1 MKNRKIY
8 ILFIVLLL
16 AVATTFCGYVGAKYI
31 REKQSDIVVTSKDFF
46 FTVDLLG
53 DTINDED
60 LSKSYVLAGGDS
72 KEIIFYIQNYFD
84 DYRICDTDV
93 KYKVSMNITSTNSS
107 YDSNSIVL
115 SNQVDVEHLL
125 NKNTKDLDK
134 WTLSIPEGY
143 GNNTKIEIS
152 IKSSSP
158 YVKEMKLEFSCMTY
172 DKEYSY
178 EVIDEVNS
186 PIAKLIVKTNVDIP
200 AKSLTVDFS
209 SINSTSN
216 VLQIDVTNPY
226 IVDLVDGIPTL
237 NTNKLPD
244 GQTYYKS
251 IVNTI
256 KISAGEAIEI
266 IFYKTDLSKNY
277 SKTSQSFD
285 SIDNKF
291 TVTIE

>member
-1 MKNRKIY
+1 MKNKKIY
-8 ILFIVLLL
+8 IIFTILLL
-16 AVATTFCGYVGAKYI
+16 TVATTFCGYVVAKYI

-93 KYKVSMNITSTNSS
+93 KYKVPMNITSTNSS

-143 GNNTKIEIS
+143 GDNTKIEIS

-200 AKSLTVDFS
+200 AKSLIVDFS

-226 IVDLVDGIPTL
+226 IIPTL

-277 SKTSQSFD
+277 SFETISLD
-285 SIDNKF
+285 SVDGKF
-291 TVTIE
+291 IVTI